1 MFVNPHSMGYIPVIV
16 ALLGFI
22 TLWGLVNYNSIKAKK
37 IALDQK
43 AQEVYK
49 YAMLRNATLRQ
60 LAKIASQDITLTHLF
75 HEAVNKLDDRNPEE
89 VNIHEKMQGEH
100 KVTELIAEIPLI
112 EEDENYRKMFKQLQV
127 ADDYYRKVA
136 SAYSFR
142 LKDYNGLVTR
152 NPSKIVASLMRFKP
166 VEPEISG

>member
-1 MFVNPHSMGYIPVIV
+1 MGYIPIIV

-49 YAMLRNATLRQ
+49 YAALRNATLRQ
-60 LAKIASQDITLTHLF
+60 LAKIASQDTTLTHLF
-75 HEAVNKLDDRNPEE
+75 HEAVDKLDDRSPEE
-89 VNIHEKMQGEH
+89 VSVHEKMQREH

-112 EEDENYRKMFKQLQV
+112 GEDENYRKMFKQLQI
-127 ADDYYRKVA
+127 ADDYYRKAA
-136 SAYSFR
+136 SAYAF
-142 LKDYNGLVTR
+142 D
-152 NPSKIVASLMRFKP
+152 
-166 VEPEISG
+166 